1 MCISEH
7 RTFDVFVSR
16 VAQSF
21 GVFRSRVKFG
31 DSTTTAISV
40 VLVYMHSTFI

>member
-1 MCISEH
+1 MCSGFTSYSETDMCISEL
-7 RTFDVFVSR
+7 SR
-16 VAQSF
+16 SF

-40 VLVYMHSTFI
+40 VLVYMHST